1 MIRNSY
7 SGIGILFLALTLISC
22 GQKEESTTSSDES
35 KIKEAVEK
43 AATRELKLYEG
54 AKQSLDKIE
63 EQTAERR
70 EMEKELAR

>member
-1 MIRNSY
+1 MKKSYGAIR
-7 SGIGILFLALTLISC
+7 ILFLVLTLISC
-22 GQKEESTTSSDES
+22 GQKEESATSNDQS

-54 AKQSLDKIE
+54 AKQSLNKIE
-63 EQTAERR
+63 EQAAERR